1 MKPRRS
7 RFFSG
12 MVVRGQTTAEYAILT
27 FWTVIVATSAIQAV
41 RLALLDFYYDLV
53 SVMCLPIP

>member
-1 MKPRRS
+1 
-7 RFFSG
+7 